1 MNGWRELAGPWARAT
16 LPDGQELDVI
26 VTSRTRTRDGRWWY
40 DCEAIL
46 PSRTEH
52 ADGRTE
58 AKGAP
63 TPICVA
69 ADHITPVPGEDYS
82 AVPTDGITAGRPWL
96 AVRVH
101 GPRDEHPWW
110 CLHRPDCGQATE
122 YRQHR
127 RLTTQEAATLLA
139 TAEEAHACTVCRPD
153 RALRA
158 H

>member
-1 MNGWRELAGPWARAT
+1 MREWRELAGPWARAT

-26 VTSRTRTRDGRWWY
+26 VTARTRTRDGRWWY

-69 ADHITPVPGEDYS
+69 ADHVTPVPGEDYS
-82 AVPTDGITAGRPWL
+82 GVPTRGRTAGRPWL
-96 AVRVH
+96 AVLAQ
-101 GPRDEHPWW
+101 GPRDASPWW
-110 CLHRPDCGQATE
+110 CLHRPDCALATGHR
-122 YRQHR
+122 RQR
-127 RLTTQEAATLLA
+127 RLTTHEAVTLLA
-139 TAEEAHACTVCRPD
+139 TSEDSPACPVCRPD
-153 RALRA
+153 RALRGP
-158 H
+158 